1 MAPDIGVS
9 IHQRVVSKSKIYC
22 GDSGGN
28 SRLRPDGGQIPFRYK
43 GYLWIPSTG
52 FYYLNARF
60 YDPTTGRFVSED
72 PQGITPG
79 DAGSFN
85 AYAYADNNP
94 VTMSDPTG
102 GMCETD
108 AYGLGGLGAGGGGVP
123 DITALEDLAKDVE
136 TFVEEEL
143 SAVTGEATSPQSTA
157 LALPETS
164 AIQPYYPPNNGFE
177 GEPEQGT
184 LAPGDLI
191 GRRGPGTGKFAAPA
205 GTPPYQLS
213 LPPSTLGECRRLG
226 STRQTGAG
234 SLGVNES
241 KRQTHKASAERRAP

>member
-1 MAPDIGVS
+1 
-9 IHQRVVSKSKIYC
+9 VSKSKIYC

-143 SAVTGEATSPQSTA
+143 SAVTGEATSPTLQSTA
-157 LALPETS
+157 LAVPETTALEPS
-164 AIQPYYPPNNGFE
+164 PAYPPNG
-177 GEPEQGT
+177 GALGAWTPDT
-184 LAPGDLI
+184 LQ
-191 GRRGPGTGKFAAPA
+191 PGTVFQRTRSITGTYGAPA
-205 GTPPYQLS
+205 NIYEVVQPVAMKWSVVAPWYGQP
-213 LPPSTLGECRRLG
+213 G
-226 STRQTGAG
+226 
-234 SLGVNES
+234 LGVQYKFSQSIAQMLRNNLIREV
-241 KRQTHKASAERRAP
+241 R